1 MADPLSIAGSVV
13 GITTAGVQA
22 SVKLYA
28 LAEKVAT
35 ASQMITNIADDIS
48 STCAIFNQVRELIIP
63 QPDAQ
68 GVLKSVFNSIAL
80 KDISD
85 AL

>member
-13 GITTAGVQA
+13 GITAAGVQA

-35 ASQMITNIADDIS
+35 ASQRVTSIADDV
-48 STCAIFNQVRELIIP
+48 T
-63 QPDAQ
+63 
-68 GVLKSVFNSIAL
+68 VLGQKFCNAKLPKRRTTILGNAVL
-80 KDISD
+80 GG
-85 AL
+85 